1 MLNADA
7 PWDAFDPR
15 AYFDHNYRDVLAADA
30 EIVELV
36 GRHFSDHFR
45 GNFNRPVLG
54 IDVGAGANLYPALS
68 MLPWC
73 RKITLLERSPR
84 NVDYLKRQ
92 KRHCDLDW
100 DRFWKLLC
108 DEDEA
113 YAKIDSDRRARFRK
127 AVRVREADLFGL
139 ESRNMF
145 GRRPNQGRWQIGT
158 MFFVAESLSSSHEE
172 FQRAVECFMRAL
184 APGAPFAAAFMEGSK
199 GYHVG
204 DRFFPACDVNE
215 LQVAGILDEFAEK
228 NVKYCQLGE
237 VRPGHT
243 GIILALG
250 HRKADSAAPAH
261 SHQVAESGIPVS
273 PLN

>member
-7 PWDAFDPR
+7 PWDAFDPD

-36 GRHFSDHFR
+36 GRYFSDHFR
-45 GNFNRPVLG
+45 GKLNRPVLG

-73 RKITLLERSPR
+73 REITLLERSPK
-84 NVDYLKRQ
+84 NVEYLNRQ
-92 KRHCDLDW
+92 LRDFEPEW
-100 DRFWKLLC
+100 GRFWKLLC
-108 DEDEA
+108 DQDEA
-113 YAKIDSDRRARFRK
+113 YRAVDADRRARFRQV
-127 AVRVREADLFGL
+127 VRVREADLFGL
-139 ESRNMF
+139 EDRNPLSP
-145 GRRPNQGRWQIGT
+145 RPRQERYQIGT
-158 MFFVAESLSSSHEE
+158 MFFVAESLSSSHDE
-172 FQRAVECFMRAL
+172 FRRAVECFVRAL

-215 LQVAGILDEFAEK
+215 LQVDEILDEFAE
-228 NVKYCQLGE
+228 NVTYHRLGE

-250 HRKADSAAPAH
+250 HRKPH
-261 SHQVAESGIPVS
+261 SVA
-273 PLN
+273 LFRWLKRMLRRDA